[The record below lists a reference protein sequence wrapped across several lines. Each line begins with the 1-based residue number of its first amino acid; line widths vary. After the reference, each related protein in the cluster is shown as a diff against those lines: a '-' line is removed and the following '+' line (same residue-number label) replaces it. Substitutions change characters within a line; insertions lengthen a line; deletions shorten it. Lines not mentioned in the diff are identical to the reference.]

1 MVLDSLREALTRM
14 VDTPVLWIT
23 GLFMGALFA
32 LDLSLQVVGNTIL
45 GARIGFLGLC
55 ALPFFLGG
63 SYGAI
68 RGGDSGLRG
77 YLRAGARYYFR
88 ILLAGA
94 VIVAAAFLTVFL
106 VMIPFTFLGGSIQ
119 ATLTL
124 SLLGVAIPFAFFT
137 FFFDTAVVF
146 EDLKVI
152 DSIRRSVEIVLG
164 NPVRAVAFYLVNL
177 AIGFFILLVSSVV
190 WSFTITDRLQPFMEM
205 NQTVFQNMNMTAE
218 QVLNL
223 IGVSGLW
230 AGAIIGFFA
239 VMIGGTL
246 LLSFKACLFKR
257 PALSSGSADPT
268 QGEFDEK
275 GRWYRY

>member
-1 MVLDSLREALTRM
+1 MVLDALKEAFARM

-23 GLFMGALFA
+23 GLYLGGLFA
-32 LDLSLQVVGNTIL
+32 LVLLVEAAGSPVL
-45 GARIGFLGLC
+45 GARVGFLGLC

-68 RGGDSGLRG
+68 REKEQGIHG

-94 VIVAAAFLTVFL
+94 VILSVAFLTAFL
-106 VMIPFTFLGGSIQ
+106 VMIPLTFVGEPLEAAASL
-119 ATLTL
+119 A
-124 SLLGVAIPFAFFT
+124 LLGVGIPFAFFT

-146 EDLKVI
+146 EDRKVL
-152 DSIRRSVEIVLG
+152 DSIRRSVEFVLG
-164 NPVRAVAFYLVNL
+164 NPGRAVAFYLVNL
-177 AIGFFILLVSSVV
+177 AIGFLILFVSVV
-190 WSFTITDRLQPFMEM
+190 IWSFTIADRLQPFMDV
-205 NQTVFQNMNMTAE
+205 NQTAFTNITSE
-218 QVLNL
+218 QMMNL
-223 IGVSGLW
+223 IGVPGLR

-239 VMIGGTL
+239 IWIGGTL
-246 LLSFKACLFKR
+246 LSSFKACFFR
-257 PALSSGSADPT
+257 RTAPSSAAPVQ

>member
-1 MVLDSLREALTRM
+1 MVLDSLREALARM

-23 GLFMGALFA
+23 GLFMGALLA
-32 LDLSLQVVGNTIL
+32 LDLSLQVGGNTIL
-45 GARIGFLGLC
+45 GSRIGFLGLC

-68 RGGDSGLRG
+68 RGGDPGLRG

-88 ILLAGA
+88 ILLSGA

-106 VMIPFTFLGGSIQ
+106 VMIPFTFLGGSLQ
-119 ATLTL
+119 ATMTL

-146 EDLKVI
+146 EDRKVL
-152 DSIRRSVEIVLG
+152 DSIRRSVEFVLG
-164 NPVRAVAFYLVNL
+164 NPGRVVAFYLVNL
-177 AIGFFILLVSSVV
+177 AIGMLIFLVSVV
-190 WSFTITDRLQPFMEM
+190 IWSFTIADRLQPFMEV
-205 NQTVFQNMNMTAE
+205 NQTVFQNMNMTTE

-230 AGAIIGFFA
+230 AGAIIGFFT
-239 VMIGGTL
+239 VMIGGTF
-246 LLSFKACLFKR
+246 LLSFKACLFK
-257 PALSSGSADPT
+257 GHTSASASAAPV

>member
-1 MVLDSLREALTRM
+1 MVLDALREAFARM

-23 GLFMGALFA
+23 GLFMGTLFA
-32 LDLSLQVVGNTIL
+32 LDLLLQVGGNTVL

-68 RGGDSGLRG
+68 RGENPGIRG
-77 YLRAGARYYFR
+77 YLRSGARYYFR

-94 VIVAAAFLTVFL
+94 IIVAAAFLTVFL
-106 VMIPFTFLGGSIQ
+106 VMIPFTILGGSVQ
-119 ATLTL
+119 ATMTL
-124 SLLGVAIPFAFFT
+124 SLLGVGIPFTFFT

-146 EDLKVI
+146 EERKVL
-152 DSIRRSVEIVLG
+152 DSIRRSVEFALT
-164 NPVRAVAFYLVNL
+164 NPVKTAVIYVVNL
-177 AIGFFILLVSSVV
+177 IIGILILSLYLS
-190 WSFTITDRLQPFMEM
+190 DRLQPLMET
-205 NQTVFQNMNMTAE
+205 NQTALQTMTPD

-223 IGVSGLW
+223 MAPPVFGIGSVIACFTIL
-230 AGAIIGFFA
+230 
-239 VMIGGTL
+239 IGGTL

-257 PALSSGSADPT
+257 HAITSDSAAPP